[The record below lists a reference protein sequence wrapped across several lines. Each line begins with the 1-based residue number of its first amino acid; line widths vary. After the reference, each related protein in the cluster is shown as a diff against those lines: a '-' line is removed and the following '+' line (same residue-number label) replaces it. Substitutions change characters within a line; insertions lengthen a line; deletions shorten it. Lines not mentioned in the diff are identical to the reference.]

1 MLNDTINVGDGYSD
15 AIICVNETSIPCH
28 NRNLTHELVYNEELI
43 INCRYYLEGIALT
56 PISVFGMLGE
66 TSLNIFPKHGEKA
79 VKIVIKF
86 IFLLMFSRIS
96 Y

>member
-1 MLNDTINVGDGYSD
+1 MLNDTINVVDGYSD
-15 AIICVNETSIPCH
+15 SIMCENETSVRCNISNH
-28 NRNLTHELVYNEELI
+28 TDDDFNEELI

-66 TSLNIFPKHGEKA
+66 PSLTVNSEHQRRNLKRH
-79 VKIVIKF
+79 
-86 IFLLMFSRIS
+86 LR